1 MENKHG
7 TKVNQNVTSEIIS
20 IKQDNKFH
28 KFDSNTD
35 LLIAPKYIL
44 VLISEFAWFLIIALI
59 VLSSFY
65 YQHYYPAQIFTSKPK
80 SKWNPDYIPLIFTH
94 ITDIHLSS
102 FLKYKTDGSLIF
114 L

>member
-1 MENKHG
+1 MENKHR

-44 VLISEFAWFLIIALI
+44 VLIS
-59 VLSSFY
+59 
-65 YQHYYPAQIFTSKPK
+65 
-80 SKWNPDYIPLIFTH
+80 
-94 ITDIHLSS
+94 
-102 FLKYKTDGSLIF
+102 
-114 L
+114 